1 MSMSVALAGYF
12 HDDVVWP
19 IFDGNL
25 SATVRSM
32 NTRDAQSLPTIGLIG
47 LGNLGNPMAVSA
59 LSAGYGFVVY
69 SLDRREAENLLALGA
84 TWADSAAEVGARS
97 DVVIT
102 VLPGPRQVRD
112 IMIGSG
118 GVLEKMKRGSTF
130 IDMSTSSVDVANEIK
145 ALAGPRGVTVMEAP
159 VSFLAK
165 APIGASRNSASL
177 QIFVGGSKE
186 SFDAHLPL
194 FRALGGLPDQIY
206 YAGSNGAGYGI
217 KVLLNLLWFIYA
229 AGTAEVLAI
238 GSKLGLDLRML
249 QRALCASP
257 TQSNFLQYDINGV
270 LEAGDYDQGFT
281 IDLVC
286 KDIQLGIEL
295 GVKTGIDVEVSRIV
309 EQLHLRALDTYGPK
323 SGEMSVVKLYEE
335 AAGTLFRD

>member
-1 MSMSVALAGYF
+1 M
-12 HDDVVWP
+12 
-19 IFDGNL
+19 N
-25 SATVRSM
+25 SATTS
-32 NTRDAQSLPTIGLIG
+32 TLPTIGLIG

-59 LSAGYGFVVY
+59 LSAGYPMVVH
-69 SLDRREAENLLALGA
+69 SLDKGEADNLIASGA
-84 TWADSAAEVGARS
+84 TWVDSTAEVGALS

-102 VLPGPRQVRD
+102 VLPGPRQVRE
-112 IMIGSG
+112 IVIGSG
-118 GVLEKMKRGSTF
+118 GVLAKMKRGSTF

-145 ALAGPRGVTVMEAP
+145 SIADPNGVVVMEAP

-165 APIGASRNSASL
+165 APIGASRTSASL
-177 QIFVGGSKE
+177 QIFVGGTKE
-186 SFDAHLPL
+186 SYDQHLPL

-206 YAGSNGAGYGI
+206 YAGPNGAGYGI

-229 AGTAEVLAI
+229 AGTSEVLAI

-249 QRALCASP
+249 QTALCASP

-270 LEAGDYDQGFT
+270 FEAGDYDQGFT

-286 KDIQLGIEL
+286 KDIQLGLDL
-295 GVKTGIDVEVSRIV
+295 GTKTGIDVAVSRIV
-309 EQLHLRALDTYGPK
+309 EQLHVRALEKYGAK

-335 AAGTLFRD
+335 AAGTQFRD

>member
-1 MSMSVALAGYF
+1 MGSQAS
-12 HDDVVWP
+12 
-19 IFDGNL
+19 
-25 SATVRSM
+25 ST
-32 NTRDAQSLPTIGLIG
+32 LPTIGLIG

-59 LSAGYGFVVY
+59 LTAGYPMIVH
-69 SLDRREAENLLALGA
+69 SLDKREADNLLASGA
-84 TWADSAAEVGARS
+84 AWVNSAAEVGAQS

-145 ALAGPRGVTVMEAP
+145 ALADPRGVAVMEAP

-249 QRALCASP
+249 QQALCASP

-295 GVKTGIDVEVSRIV
+295 GVKTGIDVAVSRIV
-309 EQLHLRALDTYGPK
+309 EQLHLRALDIYGPK

>member
-1 MSMSVALAGYF
+1 
-12 HDDVVWP
+12 
-19 IFDGNL
+19 
-25 SATVRSM
+25 M
-32 NTRDAQSLPTIGLIG
+32 NTKETAHSPTIGLIG

-59 LSAGYGFVVY
+59 LSAGYNFVVH
-69 SLDRREAENLLALGA
+69 SLDKKEADNLLALGA
-84 TWADSAAEVGARS
+84 SWADNVAEVGARS

-102 VLPGPRQVRD
+102 VLPGPRQVRE

-118 GVLEKMKRGSTF
+118 GVLDQMRLGTTF

-145 ALAGPRGVTVMEAP
+145 ALAEPKGVVVMEAP

-165 APIGASRNSASL
+165 APIGASRTSASL
-177 QIFVGGSKE
+177 QIFVGGPKE

-206 YAGSNGAGYGI
+206 YAGQNGAGYGI

-249 QRALCASP
+249 QAALCASP

-295 GVKTGIDVEVSRIV
+295 GDKTGIDAAVSRIV

-335 AAGTLFRD
+335 AAGTLFRA

>member
-1 MSMSVALAGYF
+1 
-12 HDDVVWP
+12 
-19 IFDGNL
+19 
-25 SATVRSM
+25 M
-32 NTRDAQSLPTIGLIG
+32 NTKETAHLPTIGLIG

-59 LSAGYGFVVY
+59 LSAGYNFVVH
-69 SLDRREAENLLALGA
+69 SLDKKEADNLLALGA
-84 TWADSAAEVGARS
+84 SWADNVAEVGARS

-102 VLPGPRQVRD
+102 VLPGPRQVRE

-118 GVLEKMKRGSTF
+118 GVLDQMRLGTTF

-145 ALAGPRGVTVMEAP
+145 ALAEPKGVVVMEAP

-165 APIGASRNSASL
+165 APIGASRTSASL
-177 QIFVGGSKE
+177 QIFVGGPKE

-206 YAGSNGAGYGI
+206 YAGPNGAGYGI

-249 QRALCASP
+249 QAALCASP

-295 GVKTGIDVEVSRIV
+295 GDKTGIDAAVSRIV

-335 AAGTLFRD
+335 AAGTLFRA

>member
-1 MSMSVALAGYF
+1 MGSQAS
-12 HDDVVWP
+12 
-19 IFDGNL
+19 
-25 SATVRSM
+25 ST
-32 NTRDAQSLPTIGLIG
+32 LPTIGLIG

-59 LSAGYGFVVY
+59 LTAGYPMIVH
-69 SLDRREAENLLALGA
+69 SLDKREADNLLASGA
-84 TWADSAAEVGARS
+84 AWVNSAAEVGAQS

-145 ALAGPRGVTVMEAP
+145 ALADTRGVAVMEAP

-249 QRALCASP
+249 QQALCASP
-257 TQSNFLQYDINGV
+257 TQSNFLQYDINSV

-295 GVKTGIDVEVSRIV
+295 GVKTGIDVAVSRIV

>member
-1 MSMSVALAGYF
+1 M
-12 HDDVVWP
+12 
-19 IFDGNL
+19 N
-25 SATVRSM
+25 SATTS
-32 NTRDAQSLPTIGLIG
+32 TLPTIGLIG

-59 LSAGYGFVVY
+59 LSAGYPMVVH
-69 SLDRREAENLLALGA
+69 SLNKGEADNLIAHGA
-84 TWADSAAEVGARS
+84 SWVDSAAEVGALS

-102 VLPGPRQVRD
+102 VLPGPRQVRE

-145 ALAGPRGVTVMEAP
+145 ALADPRGVAVMEAP

-229 AGTAEVLAI
+229 AGTSEVLAI

-249 QRALCASP
+249 QTALCASP

-270 LEAGDYDQGFT
+270 FEAGDYDQGFT

-286 KDIQLGIEL
+286 KDIQLGIDL
-295 GVKTGIDVEVSRIV
+295 GVKAGIDVAVSRIV
-309 EQLHLRALDTYGPK
+309 EQLHLRAMNTYGPK
-323 SGEMSVVKLYEE
+323 SGEMSVVKLYED